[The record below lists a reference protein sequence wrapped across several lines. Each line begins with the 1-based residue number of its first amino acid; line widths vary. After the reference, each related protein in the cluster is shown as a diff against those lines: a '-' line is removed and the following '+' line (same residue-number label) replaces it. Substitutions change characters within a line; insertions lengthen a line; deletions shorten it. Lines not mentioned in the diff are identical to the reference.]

1 MLGEYLRN
9 NRSSNRPI
17 RPAISKA
24 NNEQRCHF
32 NNSSSFI
39 RIRREGGRKARHD
52 QKSESLDG
60 KSSEK
65 KTSPPKALDSKSIDQ
80 NNEKLKNGLDPVD
93 R

>member
-1 MLGEYLRN
+1 
-9 NRSSNRPI
+9 
-17 RPAISKA
+17 
-24 NNEQRCHF
+24 
-32 NNSSSFI
+32 
-39 RIRREGGRKARHD
+39 
-52 QKSESLDG
+52 LDG